1 MAPAR
6 SPLATVWERE
16 MTDARL
22 LELLDEVG
30 LPAPEDGMV
39 TIEGQDPVVATAF
52 PVGEAAALALAAC
65 GVASDALWQLRGG
78 RPQRSRVSVRHAA
91 ASLRS
96 HTILRLNGGPAPPS
110 PAAGNPLV
118 DYYRCRDGR
127 WVHLHGGLP
136 NLAEGTLKVLGCA
149 NEREAVAATVA
160 RWDGQALE
168 NALAEARQC
177 GALLR
182 TAEEWGAHPQG
193 QALAEVPRVEIVRLG
208 DSAPE
213 PLPAADR
220 PLRGVRVLDLTRI
233 LAGPVCA
240 RTLAEHGADVLYI
253 ASPNLPNPTRFI
265 LDTGH
270 GKLSAHLDLEQPDA
284 VEQLRGLV
292 RETDV
297 FSEGYRSGSLARRGL
312 GPNELV
318 KLRPGLI
325 YVAINCYG
333 HAGPWEGRPGW
344 EQLAQTVTGLTAT
357 HSSPERPVRI
367 PAPVCDYTTGYLA
380 ALGTMVALQRRA
392 HVGGSYLVR
401 ASLCQTGMWLHRLGP
416 IYDAATARGLESV
429 DDLCTETQTALGRLK
444 HLRPALEMSETPPRW
459 ERPVVPLGTHPP
471 VWP

>member
-1 MAPAR
+1 M
-6 SPLATVWERE
+6 
-16 MTDARL
+16 
-22 LELLDEVG
+22 
-30 LPAPEDGMV
+30 
-39 TIEGQDPVVATAF
+39 
-52 PVGEAAALALAAC
+52 
-65 GVASDALWQLRGG
+65 
-78 RPQRSRVSVRHAA
+78 
-91 ASLRS
+91 
-96 HTILRLNGGPAPPS
+96 
-110 PAAGNPLV
+110 
-118 DYYRCRDGR
+118 
-127 WVHLHGGLP
+127 
-136 NLAEGTLKVLGCA
+136 LGCA

-182 TAEEWGAHPQG
+182 TAAEWAAHPQG
-193 QALAEVPRVEIVRLG
+193 QALAAVPRVEIVRLG

-233 LAGPVCA
+233 LAGPTCA

-253 ASPNLPNPTRFI
+253 ASPNLPNPPRFI

-270 GKLSAHLDLEQPDA
+270 GKLSAHLDLEQPAA

-297 FSEGYRSGSLARRGL
+297 FSEGYRSGSLARRGF

-333 HAGPWEGRPGW
+333 HAGPWEERPGW

-357 HSSPERPVRI
+357 HSSPDRPVRI

-380 ALGTMVALQRRA
+380 ALGTMVALWRRA

-416 IYDAATARGLESV
+416 ICDPAAARGLESV
-429 DDLCTETQTALGRLK
+429 DDLCTETHMPLGRLK

-459 ERPVVPLGTHPP
+459 ERPVVPLGTHPL